1 MKSTILSAICCM
13 LMFCACHDEKE
24 QWPRE
29 TGRAVLVYMAADNNL
44 DSQVRG
50 DLSEMME
57 GSKLLGDDSRLIV
70 FIDRRHERP
79 YILEI
84 ANGDTVRM
92 ESFDEELDSSDPET
106 LRTAMRWLTDH
117 YQAKS
122 YGLVLWGHADGWI
135 IYDDQPQQEARRRG
149 YGIDYTAG
157 SWMNITDMARV
168 LGDFPRLTFIF
179 ADCCAFMSVESMYEL
194 RGVADYIIGSPA
206 EVPSEGA
213 PYQTVVPQLFNP
225 DARFYERI
233 VDTYFAQKR
242 TYYLYTEEVPLTVVK
257 TSEMERLA
265 AATRD
270 MLASFVPTL
279 PDSRYPGV
287 GEVIYYYKHTLFDMN
302 DFILVH
308 ASADNYAAWRQAFDA
323 AVVYK
328 TFASRWRARY
338 VNFTDFTVTED
349 RCGGISMYVPQN
361 PSRIPSDTPYDC
373 LEAAEQQDN
382 TIHLTQWYQA
392 AGLDQLGW

>member
-44 DSQVRG
+44 DNEVRN
-50 DLSEMME
+50 DLSEMIE
-57 GSKLLGDDSRLIV
+57 GSKMLGDEAKLIALV
-70 FIDRRHERP
+70 DRRRERP

-84 ANGDTVRM
+84 ANGDTIRR
-92 ESFDEELDSSDPET
+92 ETFDEELSTSSAET

-135 IYDDQPQQEARRRG
+135 IYDEQPKQEARRRG

-157 SWMNITDMARV
+157 STWMNITDMARV

-206 EVPSEGA
+206 EIPAEGA
-213 PYQTVVPQLFNP
+213 PYQTVVPQLFNE
-225 DARFYERI
+225 DERFYERI
-233 VDTYFAQKR
+233 ADAYFAQV
-242 TYYLYTEEVPLTVVK
+242 TYDKCREPLSVVK

-265 AATRD
+265 AATREV
-270 MLASFVPTL
+270 LASFVPTL
-279 PDSRYPGV
+279 PDSRYPDV
-287 GEVIYYYKHTLFDMN
+287 GGLIYYYKHTLYDMN
-302 DFILVH
+302 DVIMAH
-308 ASADNYAAWRQAFDA
+308 AAPDNYTTWREALDA

-328 TFASRWRARY
+328 TFTDHWRARF
-338 VNFTDFTVTED
+338 VAFMDFYVTEQ
-349 RCGGISMYVPQN
+349 RYGGLNMYVPQDASYL
-361 PSRIPSDTPYDC
+361 PMKYVDTA
-373 LEAAEQQDN
+373 LRQDA
-382 TIHLTQWYQA
+382 TIHLMQWYQA
-392 AGLDQLGW
+392 AGYRELGW